1 MSHRAR
7 RTTCAAVVLVV
18 TSALGLTG
26 CSGSEEKPAEPAPV
40 AIAADHVP
48 DNLAIGVIVSL
59 TSRPGQGAE
68 WSSAA
73 EGAQV
78 AAYRFGLAHRTVTL
92 RAEDDK
98 GTATGAA
105 AAARKLIGDGVA
117 GIVLA
122 SSGSHIRGALD
133 VAAQADVPVLL
144 PYDDGSSTGLRD
156 IAWTTGPDHREI
168 GSALADALSA
178 RHLSHPLLVD
188 AGGGRPAGVDP
199 TDTRSFRPGARADRL
214 ARKIASTARKGG
226 RIDSIVVSGPA
237 SAQATV
243 VAALQGA
250 GLRLPVLLTPDALSP
265 DFAESLAKAGGTL
278 SGDLTTVGPDAGP
291 PAAMQPGPAGA
302 AMSAYFA
309 ALRAA
314 AGDDRVKDFFD
325 DRPFATVADDA
336 DSRSHDAVVALVA
349 AATQAGSAKPAEV
362 KAALARLH
370 LDDSQ
375 GLAGPALDLT
385 SPTALPADEVTVLQA
400 TAQDLGL
407 RPSSAAT
414 PGPQLQW
421 FRAPSTGGS

>member
-7 RTTCAAVVLVV
+7 CITCAAALVV
-18 TSALGLTG
+18 TSALGLAG

-40 AIAADHVP
+40 AIAADHAP
-48 DNLAIGVIVSL
+48 ADLSIGVIVSL

-78 AAYRFGLAHRTVTL
+78 AAYRFGLADRTVTL
-92 RAEDDK
+92 RVEDDK

-105 AAARKLIGDGVA
+105 AAARKLIGERVA

-144 PYDDGSSTGLRD
+144 PYDDGSTTGLRD
-156 IAWTTGPDHREI
+156 IAWTTGPDHQEI

-188 AGGGRPAGVDP
+188 AGGGRPAGLDP
-199 TDTRSFRPGARADRL
+199 ADTRSFRPGARADRL

-226 RIDSIVVSGPA
+226 RVDSIVVSGPA
-237 SAQATV
+237 SAQAAV

-265 DFAESLAKAGGTL
+265 DFAEALAKAGGTL
-278 SGDLTTVGPDAGP
+278 SDDLTTVGPDAGA
-291 PAAMQPGPAGA
+291 PAAMQPGPSGQ

-309 ALRAA
+309 ALRSA
-314 AGDDRVKDFFD
+314 AGDDQVKDFFD
-325 DRPFATVADDA
+325 DRPFGAVADAA
-336 DSRSHDAVVALVA
+336 DSRSHDAVVALAVA
-349 AATQAGSAKPAEV
+349 AARAGSTDPAKV
-362 KAALARLH
+362 KAALAGLH
-370 LDDSQ
+370 LDHRQ
-375 GLAGPALDLT
+375 GLAGPALDFT
-385 SPTALPADEVTVLQA
+385 SSSALPADEVTVLQA

-407 RPSSAAT
+407 RPSSSPT
-414 PGPQLQW
+414 SPQLQW
-421 FRAPSTGGS
+421 FRAPAAGSS